1 MKRYCMILCCALL
14 LSGCGAKSQA
24 PETLAPT
31 ASVESQA
38 VTEASTAPATQATE
52 FLPDP
57 TQETV
62 ALSHAAYQVVYSYM
76 MEDTEEYCTFQGIGP
91 DGSLVW
97 TRETAHFPASETPRI
112 NPIGRFEGT
121 YYYNED
127 GTVVA
132 LDVITGDILWQNPEF
147 KGSTSAALIDE
158 DYGYLYLC
166 GSDSPDFMAIDPQG
180 NTVRRIDVLSTDH
193 SGPIRIQQ
201 AGQQLLIYLSK
212 GPDGAQEEF
221 PVTVDMDWIPQ
232 AQG

>member
-1 MKRYCMILCCALL
+1 MKKTCMILCCALL
-14 LSGCGAKSQA
+14 LSGCGAKPQA
-24 PETLAPT
+24 PETTAAPT
-31 ASVESQA
+31 APLQTQA
-38 VTEASTAPATQATE
+38 VTEAATQETE
-52 FLPDP
+52 YLPDP
-57 TQETV
+57 TQESV
-62 ALSHAAYQVVYSYM
+62 ALSHAAYQVVYNYM

-97 TRETAHFPASETPRI
+97 SQETKHFPASETARI
-112 NPIGRFEGT
+112 FPIGRFEGT

-147 KGSTSAALIDE
+147 QGVCDANTVLFD

-166 GSDSPDFMAIDPQG
+166 GANGPDFMAIDPQG

-193 SGPIRIQQ
+193 NGPLRIQQ
-201 AGQQLLIYLSK
+201 EGQQLVIYLSK
-212 GPDGAQEEF
+212 GPDGAEGEF

-232 AQG
+232 AKG